1 MCSCRAAY
9 RWPMKIRESDEQP
22 VVFVVDDDQSLCA
35 ALKKLFNMVGLRA
48 ETFSAAADFLKITLP
63 DVPACLVL
71 DIRLPGL
78 SGLDVQSQL
87 GKTDI
92 KIPIIFMTG
101 YGDIPM
107 TVQAM
112 KAGAVEF
119 LPKPFREQDMLNAVH
134 LALERD
140 RTRLQ
145 AEQANA
151 QLRTKFESLTAREEE
166 VMALVTAGL
175 MNKQI
180 AARLGV
186 AEVTVKLHRG
196 SLMRK
201 MDARSVAELA
211 RMAQILGIARPRF

>member
-1 MCSCRAAY
+1 
-9 RWPMKIRESDEQP
+9 MKIRESEEQP

-48 ETFSAAADFLKITLP
+48 ETFSAAADFLKIALP

-87 GKTDI
+87 AKTDI

-145 AEQANA
+145 AERANA
-151 QLRTKFESLTAREEE
+151 ELRTKFESLTTREQE
-166 VMALVTAGL
+166 VMTLVTAGL
-175 MNKQI
+175 MNKQ
-180 AARLGV
+180 AAGELGIS
-186 AEVTVKLHRG
+186 EVTVKVYRHNAMQKLG
-196 SLMRK
+196 
-201 MDARSVAELA
+201 ARSVADLVRIVDA
-211 RMAQILGIARPRF
+211 LGVSPKKLGPP

>member
-1 MCSCRAAY
+1 
-9 RWPMKIRESDEQP
+9 MKIRESDEQP

-48 ETFSAAADFLKITLP
+48 ETFSAAADFLKIALP

-140 RTRLQ
+140 RIRLQ
-145 AEQANA
+145 AERANA
-151 QLRTKFESLTAREEE
+151 QLRTKFESLTARELE
-166 VMALVTAGL
+166 VMTLVTAGL

-211 RMAQILGIARPRF
+211 RMAQILGIARPKS